1 MANDNISADMVS
13 GSEFPFLV
21 VKYNVSGVPHTVV
34 NEEHGIAG
42 ALPEKDFAEEIV
54 KAIGA

>member
-1 MANDNISADMVS
+1 MVS

-34 NEEHGIAG
+34 NEEHGITG
-42 ALPEKDFAEEIV
+42 SLPEKDFAEEIV
-54 KAIGA
+54 KAIGP

>member
-21 VKYNVSGVPHTVV
+21 VKYNVTGVPYTVV
-34 NEEHGIAG
+34 NEEHGITG

-54 KAIGA
+54 QTLDA

>member
-1 MANDNISADMVS
+1 MANDVISADMVS

-42 ALPEKDFAEEIV
+42 ALPEKEFAEEILR
-54 KAIGA
+54 AIGS